1 MIEGCDSRVWGRA
14 RRRASFSPNHRPFAF
29 SLYSTVGMGVSLLVR
44 ARCACRRL
52 FRTEA
57 SLSMLSPRL
66 ASAAHPCTRPGCR
79 LQHNR
84 FPGQP
89 CACVAC
95 LSASLLAQ
103 ARGWYVPSGFSDYSA
118 AGSAAP
124 SRQTARCPCT
134 GADRK
139 SQAVFWMAAAT
150 KAATMSARMPGG
162 CVDPQ
167 RSPLVAQSVRRGL
180 RGCCMSGRMWSRCMS
195 GSCRCER
202 ADVLRRPL
210 AHRART
216 FFA

>member
-1 MIEGCDSRVWGRA
+1 MIQGFGGGREGERPFPPS
-14 RRRASFSPNHRPFAF
+14 HRPFAF

-95 LSASLLAQ
+95 LFASLLAQ
-103 ARGWYVPSGFSDYSA
+103 ARGWYVPSGFSDCSA

-139 SQAVFWMAAAT
+139 SQAVFWMASQAT
-150 KAATMSARMPGG
+150 EWQSGCHPEISAVALRH
-162 CVDPQ
+162 Q
-167 RSPLVAQSVRRGL
+167 QEPLVATAEQCTVTRRAL
-180 RGCCMSGRMWSRCMS
+180 VHGRENSR
-195 GSCRCER
+195 
-202 ADVLRRPL
+202 
-210 AHRART
+210 
-216 FFA
+216 

>member
-1 MIEGCDSRVWGRA
+1 MGERREGERPFPPS
-14 RRRASFSPNHRPFAF
+14 HRPFAF

-103 ARGWYVPSGFSDYSA
+103 ARGWYVPSGFSDCSA

-139 SQAVFWMAAAT
+139 SQASCACVHVAAPCPRTDGPLFSTAEASW
-150 KAATMSARMPGG
+150 KRRERSRACHRCPPAMPI
-162 CVDPQ
+162 D
-167 RSPLVAQSVRRGL
+167 SVNTSL
-180 RGCCMSGRMWSRCMS
+180 RF
-195 GSCRCER
+195 
-202 ADVLRRPL
+202 
-210 AHRART
+210 T
-216 FFA
+216 